1 MSGFLGEASSVSR
14 DLRTYARS
22 TQFRLIIG
30 FLTLVFVIGE
40 GLILLLYGKEAA
52 LLGLLCL
59 LGALL
64 PAGGVI
70 FFLWGAERFLQDQ

>member
-1 MSGFLGEASSVSR
+1 MSK
-14 DLRTYARS
+14 DLRAYARS

-30 FLTLVFVIGE
+30 FLALVFVIGE
-40 GLILLLYGKEAA
+40 GLILILFGREAA

-70 FFLWGAERFLQDQ
+70 FFLWGVERFLKDQ

>member
-1 MSGFLGEASSVSR
+1 MSR
-14 DLRTYARS
+14 DLRAYARS
-22 TQFRLIIG
+22 THFRLIGG
-30 FLTLVFVIGE
+30 FLALVFVVGE
-40 GLILLLYGKEAA
+40 GLILVFFGKEAA

-70 FFLWGAERFLQDQ
+70 VFLWGAERILQDQ